1 MILVDDCYRGVV
13 TEDGQT
19 YKFVSEAEIGL
30 AVTFMC
36 DLESCVDLCT
46 YVNVNGA
53 MGCIGVNF
61 RVDNVHSSEACTFSA
76 VIAIILWHLSAI
88 WHSIT
93 LQSVSNPSLFPIKL
107 IPSGELRTVSIDL
120 L

>member
-61 RVDNVHSSEACTFSA
+61 RVDNVHSSEACKFPA

-107 IPSGELRTVSIDL
+107 IPSG
-120 L
+120 

>member
-1 MILVDDCYRGVV
+1 MTDN
-13 TEDGQT
+13 GQQ

-46 YVNVNGA
+46 YVNTNG

-61 RVDNVHSSEACTFSA
+61 RVDNDHSSEAR
-76 VIAIILWHLSAI
+76 
-88 WHSIT
+88 
-93 LQSVSNPSLFPIKL
+93 K
-107 IPSGELRTVSIDL
+107 
-120 L
+120 